1 MALRE
6 INLVPFDVVRSRYV
20 RRHLFVWALSL
31 ACLIS
36 LIFGYY
42 YYQTRFALTEGR
54 QTAQLQATQANL
66 RRRIDQI
73 NEIQE
78 KLHSIAQEQAVMAA
92 IAIGQPYSRIMSRLS
107 AVMNADTWLQQL
119 TIDSGGGRGSSLR
132 LQMKGSST
140 TNDVLGDFL
149 NQLAMEPMFE
159 RFTLKYAR
167 EEDAPGS
174 DPGTRGKKIGF
185 MIECSIPER

>member
-1 MALRE
+1 MRE
-6 INLVPFDVVRSRYV
+6 INLVPSDVVTYRYM
-20 RRHLFVWALSL
+20 RRRLSVWALSL
-31 ACLIS
+31 TIVIS

-42 YYQTRFALTEGR
+42 YYQTRFALTKGE
-54 QTAQLQATQANL
+54 QSAELQATQASL
-66 RRRIDQI
+66 KRGIDQI

-78 KLHSIAQEQAVMAA
+78 KLHSIDQEQAVMAA

-107 AVMNADTWLQQL
+107 AVMSADTWLQQL

-140 TNDVLGDFL
+140 TNEVLGDFL
-149 NQLAMEPMFE
+149 SQLAMEPMFE
-159 RFTLKYAR
+159 HFTLKYAR

-174 DPGTRGKKIGF
+174 DQGTRGKKIGF
-185 MIECSIPER
+185 VIECSIPER